1 MPASAKPATNEANAL
16 RRIFCERTCEQTIA
30 EKTLRVDRDRCRDRK
45 LAIFMDSVDPLV
57 IVVRASP

>member
-1 MPASAKPATNEANAL
+1 MAASTKPAANEANAL
-16 RRIFCERTCEQTIA
+16 RRMFCERTSEQTIA
-30 EKTLRVDRDRCRDRK
+30 EKNFRFDCDRGRDRK